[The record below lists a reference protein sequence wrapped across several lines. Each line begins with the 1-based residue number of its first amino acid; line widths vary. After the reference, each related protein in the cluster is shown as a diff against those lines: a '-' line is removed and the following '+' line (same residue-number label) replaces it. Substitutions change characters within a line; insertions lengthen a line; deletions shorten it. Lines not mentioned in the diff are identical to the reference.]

1 MKKTTATAAAL
12 AMGFMVS
19 IVPTQAAAGTA
30 AAIGADRGEY
40 SPYLR
45 HDHPDRVLWGDTHL
59 HTSYSTDAGM
69 IGNRLGPDEAFR
81 LARGEIVTASAGER
95 TRLIRPLDF
104 LVVADH
110 AENLG
115 LAPLIAES
123 NAQLLGTP
131 WGKKVHDLVKAGD
144 VYGAY
149 SEWGTAMAKRE
160 DPLGDDELVR
170 SVWNRLVDTA
180 ERYNEPGVFT
190 ALHGF
195 EWTSVPEANNLH
207 RVVIFRDD
215 ADKVRDLVPFSNYDS
230 ADPEDLW
237 AWLQAYQD
245 DKDGRVLAIP
255 HNGNLSN
262 GLMFDD
268 KTLGGEPLTADYAE
282 RRSFWEPLYEVT
294 QIKGDGETH
303 PALSPNDE
311 FADYWRW
318 DKGNFGLYGKKP
330 DMLPREYARQA
341 LARGLKYEA
350 TLGANPFKFGMIGA
364 SDSHTSLATT
374 REENSFGKASV
385 VEPGTGEARY
395 LTKVTG
401 IVDSLDGSD
410 PAIRHYQSL
419 ASGLAGV
426 WSKENSRGAIWD
438 AMKRREVYATT
449 GTRMTV
455 RLFAG
460 WDYAKDD
467 VMRPDFAARGY
478 AGGVPMG
485 GDLNTAPADKA
496 PIFMVRTMA
505 DPDGANLD
513 RIQIVKGW
521 LGINGE
527 LQEKIYDVA
536 CANDRRIKQNRCVTA
551 VGNTVDV
558 DTASYTNSI
567 GEVALSAWWRDP
579 DFRASERAFYY
590 VRVLEIPT
598 PTWLAYDKAHFGI
611 DLPADATLVHQERA
625 YTSPIWYTP

>member
-1 MKKTTATAAAL
+1 MHKLTAIALGLSLLTISAVPAQAGPGDGAATAV
-12 AMGFMVS
+12 GE
-19 IVPTQAAAGTA
+19 
-30 AAIGADRGEY
+30 RGEY
-40 SPYLR
+40 SPYLHR
-45 HDHPDRVLWGDTHL
+45 DHPDRVLWGDTHL

-69 IGNRLGPDEAFR
+69 IGNSVGPDEAFR
-81 LARGEIVTASAGER
+81 LARGEIVTASAGAR
-95 TRLIRPLDF
+95 ARLIRPLDF

-123 NAQLLGTP
+123 NPRLLSIP

-144 VYGAY
+144 LYGAY
-149 SEWGTAMAKRE
+149 ALYGGAMAKRL
-160 DPLGDDELVR
+160 DPLNDNELVR
-170 SVWNRLVDTA
+170 GVWNRLVDAT
-180 ERYNEPGVFT
+180 ERFNEPGVFT

-195 EWTSVPEANNLH
+195 EWTSSPEANNLH

-215 ADKVRDLVPFSNYDS
+215 AEKVRDLVPFSNYDS

-237 AWLQAYQD
+237 AWLQAYQE
-245 DKDGRVLAIP
+245 DKDGKVLAIP

-268 KTLGGEPLTADYAE
+268 TTLGGEPLTADYAE

-318 DKGNFGLYGKKP
+318 DKGNFALYGKKP

-350 TLGANPFKFGMIGA
+350 ALGANPFKFGMIGA
-364 SDSHTSLATT
+364 SDSHTSMATT
-374 REENSFGKASV
+374 REENSFGKASL

-395 LTKVTG
+395 LNKVTG

-410 PAIRHYQSL
+410 TAIRHYQSL

-467 VMRPDFAARGY
+467 IMRPDFAARGY

-485 GDLNTAPADKA
+485 GELNAAPADKA
-496 PIFMVRTMA
+496 PIFMVRAMA

-521 LGINGE
+521 LGTNGE
-527 LQEKIYDVA
+527 LQEKVYDVA
-536 CANDRRIKQNRCVTA
+536 CANDRGISKGRCKKA

-558 DTASYTNSI
+558 DAATYTNDI
-567 GEVALSAWWRDP
+567 GDVAMNAWWHDP

-611 DLPADATLVHQERA
+611 DLPADATLIHQERA
-625 YTSPIWYTP
+625 YTSPVWYTP